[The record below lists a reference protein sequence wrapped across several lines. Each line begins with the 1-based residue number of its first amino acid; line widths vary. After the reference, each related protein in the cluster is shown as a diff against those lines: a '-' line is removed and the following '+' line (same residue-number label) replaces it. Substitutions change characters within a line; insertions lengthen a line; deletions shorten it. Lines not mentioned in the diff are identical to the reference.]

1 METMPNN
8 SEREAKIKSYQ
19 EKYLPEGMRTQKK
32 VNLVIAAG
40 LEALYARS
48 ANFEGLENLPES
60 GPFIVVAN
68 HFNVKETETLLATL
82 KAYDTHVVAAKKIIG
97 EHPITKLGLKAIR
110 GITVPESLA
119 HLSSEEK
126 QELLERIPGG
136 IIKNKYEEVVEQE
149 AEGEIDRSGLIEFIR
164 SSVALLSRGDVLVI
178 YPEGLWLYDGDNGES
193 RSQTLYKGL
202 DGFNVVAEQY
212 RKLTG
217 ENVPIIPVSLYKED
231 DQRHVKVG
239 NPSFITDNDT
249 ELSDTD
255 WYMKQIAANL
265 PEDQRGYYTENSSLP
280 QINNL

>member
-1 METMPNN
+1 MEKMPNN
-8 SEREAKIKSYQ
+8 SEREEKIKSYQ

-48 ANFEGLENLPES
+48 ANFEGLDNLPES

-82 KAYDTHVVAAKKIIG
+82 KDYDTHVVAAKKIIG
-97 EHPITKLGLKAIR
+97 EHPIIKLGLKAIR

-119 HLSSEEK
+119 HLSPEEK
-126 QELLERIPGG
+126 EELLERIPDG
-136 IIKNKYEEVVEQE
+136 IIKNKYQEVVEQE
-149 AEGEIDRSGLIEFIR
+149 AEGEIDRSGLIEFVR

-193 RSQTLYKGL
+193 RSQTLYKAL

-212 RKLTG
+212 KKLTG
-217 ENVPIIPVSLYKED
+217 ENVPIVPISLYKED

-265 PEDQRGYYTENSSLP
+265 PEDQRGHYTDSSNSP
-280 QINNL
+280 QIDNL